1 MTDTPDSKARARAF
15 WSKVSG
21 VPPEALIFRAP
32 PPRWQQRLRA
42 RWPGI
47 ARVLPRSGT
56 PPIPLNLA
64 PWTNHRLPGIS
75 ESGAGALTERLM
87 DRLVWHLGHPDTR
100 HEVLAWH
107 RERRQA
113 RRRGGGRL
121 QALRVTLRAQPKGAP
136 PPREDDP

>member
-1 MTDTPDSKARARAF
+1 MTDRPGTEARARAF

-42 RWPGI
+42 RWPWI

-56 PPIPLNLA
+56 LPVPRNLA
-64 PWTNHRLPGIS
+64 PWTNRPLPGIS
-75 ESGAGALTERLM
+75 GDVAPTLTGRLI
-87 DRLVWHLGHPDTR
+87 DRLVWHLAHPDTR

-107 RERRQA
+107 RERR
-113 RRRGGGRL
+113 RGGGRL
-121 QALRVTLRAQPKGAP
+121 QALRATLRGQPEGAP
-136 PPREDDP
+136 APWGEAP